1 MLAIMVFH
9 SVVGMLARVSVAGCE
24 GFFDSGGL
32 KISWN
37 WFDAAV
43 KLKIVDFL
51 RLSDCDEWW
60 FCGRLLWRMGGLL
73 VAAVEFMGRCIV
85 AKAALLGD
93 HSGVSGLLK
102 TLSGVERIVQR
113 KR

>member
-1 MLAIMVFH
+1 MWWLVIGVYYGAPFDSGYAGYYGVTFG
-9 SVVGMLARVSVAGCE
+9 SGVAGCE

-51 RLSDCDEWW
+51 MREAVMSGGFVDYY
-60 FCGRLLWRMGGLL
+60 CGGW
-73 VAAVEFMGRCIV
+73 V
-85 AKAALLGD
+85 D
-93 HSGVSGLLK
+93 Y
-102 TLSGVERIVQR
+102 
-113 KR
+113 